1 MFVQERDY
9 AIRQM
14 IALALTKIGQDR
26 SAMFQSVTELPTRRQ
41 AFVAAMDTATPQ
53 TLVSVKV
60 DGLVLTVK
68 PK

>member
-1 MFVQERDY
+1 MFVQEREN

-14 IALALTKIGQDR
+14 IALVLTKIGQDR
-26 SAMFQSVTELPTRRQ
+26 SAMFQSVMELPTRLQ
-41 AFVAAMDTATPQ
+41 SFVAAMDTAMPQ